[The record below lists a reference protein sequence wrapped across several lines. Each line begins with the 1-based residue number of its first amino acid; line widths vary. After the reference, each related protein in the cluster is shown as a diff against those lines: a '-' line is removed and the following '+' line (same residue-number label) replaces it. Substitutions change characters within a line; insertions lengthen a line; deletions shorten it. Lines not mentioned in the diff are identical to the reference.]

1 MLLSCGWRPS
11 GLWFRVRLSC
21 GPGSSGRVSC
31 GWSSCGFRWSELWSC
46 ARVSC
51 AVRPFEPRS
60 CALESCGLWFC
71 APLPC
76 ALLSCALLFRALLS
90 CGSLFCV
97 LLFCAL
103 LSCAVFRADGLSAWI
118 TLMVIGGVGSHTYLI
133 PHNTSI
139 GRSSAGAPWRTCPY
153 GLADPTARRARAS
166 PSQFADGNE
175 RHETV
180 ADIERQNVKGARML
194 AAYWRRQGVEI
205 GPNGDPT
212 KALRAKL
219 GPNGLPRGYRG
230 NDAIPG

>member
-1 MLLSCGWRPS
+1 VLLSC
-11 GLWFRVRLSC
+11 V
-21 GPGSSGRVSC
+21 
-31 GWSSCGFRWSELWSC
+31 
-46 ARVSC
+46 
-51 AVRPFEPRS
+51 
-60 CALESCGLWFC
+60 
-71 APLPC
+71 
-76 ALLSCALLFRALLS
+76 LLS
-90 CGSLFCV
+90 
-97 LLFCAL
+97 CAL

-139 GRSSAGAPWRTCPY
+139 GRIGWGPWRLAPTE
-153 GLADPTARRARAS
+153 LADPTARRARAS

-180 ADIERQNVKGARML
+180 ADIERHNVKGARML

-230 NDAIPG
+230 DDAIPVTAR